1 MKSLHLA
8 QAEDFDRLIALAHAH
23 HEELGQDS
31 TPEALAAALEPLLT
45 GVPHGAAW
53 LIGPRRAPVGYVA
66 VSFGWCIAHGGLE
79 ARVDELFIR
88 PAVRGRGMAREALLA
103 LGKALRDGGVAV
115 LHLKRLHDDPR
126 GTRIGRAA
134 GFTQTPGHDWMTRIL

>member
-1 MKSLHLA
+1 VKSLHLA
-8 QAEDFDRLIALAHAH
+8 QAEDIDRLMGLALAH

-103 LGKALRDGGVAV
+103 LGKRCAM
-115 LHLKRLHDDPR
+115 
-126 GTRIGRAA
+126 AA
-134 GFTQTPGHDWMTRIL
+134 